1 MLVLFVFVS
10 WQCLCSLLDRLARTT
25 TGLTWPSLPLQGWVP
40 FTAASGL
47 PSLASRRRTGSR
59 HDGPMSL
66 FCGSVGLCFQL
77 SRFVLSMKLSMM
89 NMNYALSRQS
99 QVFAVGSMSVLV
111 TCIEA
116 SYNHFHNYWLRECFL
131 SLLMSFILHLRVEM
145 LRMHEC
151 IHRLE
156 FPCFAKYC

>member
-1 MLVLFVFVS
+1 
-10 WQCLCSLLDRLARTT
+10 
-25 TGLTWPSLPLQGWVP
+25 
-40 FTAASGL
+40 
-47 PSLASRRRTGSR
+47 
-59 HDGPMSL
+59 
-66 FCGSVGLCFQL
+66 
-77 SRFVLSMKLSMM
+77 MKLSMM
-89 NMNYALSRQS
+89 NMNYALSRES